1 MVWETFLTFSFDY
14 SYNEGL
20 GQVEFSSLTLNGS
33 VLDLSGY
40 VSGWNVT
47 RSEFYGNL
55 FFETWIYN
63 GTTSSFQYHERFVGL
78 RFNMTLS

>member
-1 MVWETFLTFSFDY
+1 
-14 SYNEGL
+14 
-20 GQVEFSSLTLNGS
+20 

-40 VSGWNVT
+40 VSGWNAT

-63 GTTSSFQYHERFVGL
+63 GTTESFQYHERFVGL